1 VTARKPRGYR
11 LLRWAIQLALLVLFI
26 FLFARTR
33 YRVAPNLTD
42 IFFRF
47 DPLVF
52 PVVSIA
58 TRTLVAAGLLS
69 LVVVV
74 ATLLFGRFFCGF
86 VCPLGTTIDLADAA
100 IRRQSPR
107 ATHWKWGKFL
117 VLIFL
122 LASAAL
128 GASFVGFF
136 DPLAIFSR
144 TLTLVAFPVVTWF
157 GGLVAGVRPAV
168 FTETL
173 LALTTFLVILGLG
186 LIVPRCW
193 CRNLCPLGGLL
204 GFGSRFSLFK
214 FSVRKDCKACG
225 LCEKVCPTG
234 AISQT
239 PNPKPQTLT
248 SNSEIVTRHSSLVI
262 DSAECIGC
270 LACLHECPGR
280 TIGFSVRPAPM
291 PLDIGRR
298 EAILAL
304 GSAVV
309 AAPLAKSLLHRK
321 LQGRLLRPPGSIPE
335 PDFLG
340 ACIHCGRCMKVCPT
354 NGLQPAILES
364 GFDGLWTPRLVPRIG
379 GCEKNCNM
387 CGRVCPTSAIRN
399 LPLEE
404 KTYARVGTA
413 VIDRSRCIAWEQ
425 NRVCLICDEACQYN
439 AIEALDET
447 IQGTALL
454 RPFVDERRCVGCG
467 ICESRCPIDG
477 PSAIQVFSMAEERKK
492 TGWYKTDAKA
502 QLRSDSITPKED
514 LPSGFIPDGK

>member
-1 VTARKPRGYR
+1 M
-11 LLRWAIQLALLVLFI
+11 RWARQLAFLVLFAV
-26 FLFARTR
+26 LFARTR
-33 YRVAPNLTD
+33 YGIAPNLTD
-42 IFFRF
+42 VFFRF
-47 DPLVF
+47 DPLAF
-52 PVVSIA
+52 AVVSLA

-74 ATLLFGRFFCGF
+74 GTLLFGRFFCGQ
-86 VCPLGTTIDLADAA
+86 VCPLGTTIDLADAVF
-100 IRRQSPR
+100 RRKSPR

-117 VLIFL
+117 LLVFL
-122 LASAAL
+122 LVSAAL

-136 DPLAIFSR
+136 DPLAILSR
-144 TLTLVAFPVVTWF
+144 TFALVAFPVITWF

-168 FTETL
+168 FTETF
-173 LALTTFLVILGLG
+173 LALITFLVVLGLG
-186 LIVPRCW
+186 LIAPRFW

-204 GFGSRFSLFK
+204 GFLSKFSLLK
-214 FSVRKDCKACG
+214 FSFRGECKSCG
-225 LCEKVCPTG
+225 LCERVCPTG
-234 AISQT
+234 AIAPVGNPKLQT
-239 PNPKPQTLT
+239 PNP
-248 SNSEIVTRHSSLVI
+248 NSSIANRQSSIVI

-270 LACLHECPGR
+270 LACLHQCPER
-280 TIGFSVRPAPM
+280 AVRYGVKPAPM
-291 PLDIGRR
+291 PLDVGRR

-309 AAPLAKSLLHRK
+309 AVPLAKSLLHRK

-340 ACIHCGRCMKVCPT
+340 ACIHCDRCMKVCPT
-354 NGLQPAILES
+354 NGLQPAVLES

-387 CGRVCPTSAIRN
+387 CGQVCPTSAIRN

-404 KTYARVGTA
+404 KTYARIGTA

-425 NRVCLICDEACQYN
+425 DRVCLICDEACQYN
-439 AIEALDET
+439 AIQAKNEEPGTTNDA
-447 IQGTALL
+447 GTAVLK
-454 RPFVDERRCVGCG
+454 PFIDERICVGCG

-477 PSAIQVFSMAEERKK
+477 PAAIQVFSMAEERKK
-492 TGWYKTDAKA
+492 TGWYKTNEKA
-502 QLRSDSITPKED
+502 QLRACGITPTED